1 MGDDTFLNNL
11 CWLKKRHHIVIKDAL
26 TRPRLRRCQNEN
38 TTQDVFG
45 AIKQVKLRP
54 VVLQIFNAKGIK
66 VSMYTAGMW
75 MYKNGGGDVIQSKII
90 NQLRE
95 RDVAVIT
102 DLNLANAYAKAGH
115 IMCNNVAMDELDA
128 FFSYNAGQQSQYQ
141 VYLYQVLDESIP
153 CLNSFASFALSEDK
167 FRTSQRLARAGLR
180 TPDYRLCNRNEKQ
193 ILKNTIRE
201 WGGRLVYKPTDGW
214 GGMGIVKI
222 EDERSLDMLLP
233 FLDQTNIQ
241 HFYIERFVNYDMTDY
256 RIDIVDGE
264 YVGCYGRQAPA
275 DDWKTNVTSG
285 GKVIVRE
292 PNDELVN
299 IAIKAAKVTGL
310 EIAGVDIIYDREQE
324 EYVVLEVNGIP
335 AFATPEQ
342 EAMGLNFNDLKIEKV
357 VILIEKKA
365 KAHHHNQSKQ
375 TVIELLSA

>member
-1 MGDDTFLNNL
+1 
-11 CWLKKRHHIVIKDAL
+11 
-26 TRPRLRRCQNEN
+26 
-38 TTQDVFG
+38 
-45 AIKQVKLRP
+45 
-54 VVLQIFNAKGIK
+54 
-66 VSMYTAGMW
+66 
-75 MYKNGGGDVIQSKII
+75 
-90 NQLRE
+90 
-95 RDVAVIT
+95 
-102 DLNLANAYAKAGH
+102 
-115 IMCNNVAMDELDA
+115 
-128 FFSYNAGQQSQYQ
+128 
-141 VYLYQVLDESIP
+141 
-153 CLNSFASFALSEDK
+153 
-167 FRTSQRLARAGLR
+167 
-180 TPDYRLCNRNEKQ
+180 
-193 ILKNTIRE
+193 
-201 WGGRLVYKPTDGW
+201 
-214 GGMGIVKI
+214 
-222 EDERSLDMLLP
+222 MLLP

-241 HFYIERFVNYDMTDY
+241 HFYIERFVNYDITDY

-357 VILIEKKA
+357 VSLIEKKA